1 MMMRTILSALLAGLL
16 SLSCA
21 AAEDVSY
28 ERIRFERLPDMKTP
42 RAGHLMLVT
51 GNEITVFGGHT
62 DGFNPVGTAESF
74 RNGTWYSLQMS
85 WPHDGGCFAVLP
97 DGRVF
102 LGGGSAES
110 FGIGQSWGAE
120 IYDPETHGFH
130 PIGIMDRRRAY
141 ASALTLPD
149 GKIVI
154 AGNWYAEDGVALYDP
169 GEGFLPLKNLPVGW
183 NAPYILPASP
193 DEAVIFGREDNYG
206 NPAYGRVDRL
216 RGDTLHVSLLE
227 DWTVKVVSFLEE
239 NLKIADYTY
248 LLPIERS
255 SDGQIGILK
264 VSEGHFS
271 LLETDTPFPVKGPFG
286 GPVNWTP
293 WFQVKRSLRQAW
305 MLGYDVKGRICL
317 ARIDYDA
324 TFDGGKA
331 GLRLF
336 YAEDASGAFP
346 QGRVCLMPDGSLLMS
361 GGVERDL
368 SRPNEIAF
376 TNFQTSAAVYRFY
389 PDQFRQGGFPFWLFS
404 AIIFLA
410 AGGLLLLIVLRRRK
424 KVSPLV
430 PVGTNER
437 VAGETV
443 GKLST
448 DLMGEIDRLIMKKE
462 LFKQKDLRVS
472 DIASLLAT
480 NQTYISLLVNNLS
493 GNNFASLIS
502 GYRIRYAQELMR
514 KRPDMPH
521 ADVAEAAGFS
531 SRTAF
536 LRTFKAQTGLT
547 PSEWKRQEGLGNVF

>member
-130 PIGIMDRRRAY
+130 PIGIMDRKRAY

-169 GEGFLPLKNLPVGW
+169 GEGFLSLKNLPVGW

-206 NPAYGRVDRL
+206 NPAYGRVDLL

-293 WFQVKRSLRQAW
+293 WFQVKRPLRQAW

-331 GLRLF
+331 DLRLF

-389 PDQFRQGGFPFWLFS
+389 PDQFSS
-404 AIIFLA
+404 ADCA
-410 AGGLLLLIVLRRRK
+410 SPSEES
-424 KVSPLV
+424 VSPCAS
-430 PVGTNER
+430 GNER
-437 VAGETV
+437 KGCRRNGRE
-443 GKLST
+443 
-448 DLMGEIDRLIMKKE
+448 
-462 LFKQKDLRVS
+462 
-472 DIASLLAT
+472 
-480 NQTYISLLVNNLS
+480 
-493 GNNFASLIS
+493 
-502 GYRIRYAQELMR
+502 AQY
-514 KRPDMPH
+514 RPDGRNRPADHEKGTLQAEGPPRLGHRLPAGHQPNLYQPAGQQSVGEKFRIADQRLPH
-521 ADVAEAAGFS
+521 PLCPGTD
-531 SRTAF
+531 
-536 LRTFKAQTGLT
+536 AQA
-547 PSEWKRQEGLGNVF
+547 S